1 MLEFALMTVAKSQYT
16 VMLLPH
22 SSKMT
27 KCHDECCNAV
37 MKVTMLKY
45 SVMLYHNHVSDE
57 K

>member
-1 MLEFALMTVAKSQYT
+1 MLELVLMTVAKSQYT

-45 SVMLYHNHVSDE
+45 TVMLFHNHVTDE